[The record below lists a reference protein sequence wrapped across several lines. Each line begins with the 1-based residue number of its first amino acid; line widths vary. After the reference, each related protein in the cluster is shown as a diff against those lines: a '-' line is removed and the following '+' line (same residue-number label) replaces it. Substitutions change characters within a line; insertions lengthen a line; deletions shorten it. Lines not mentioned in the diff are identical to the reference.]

1 MSWPPVITGE
11 ILINGS
17 WIDITADLYTRDD
30 LVITRGAKDEAGRPD
45 PCSCSFTLNNRS
57 GDYSPYNPTGPY
69 YGFIGRN
76 TPFRLKV
83 DSEIRVAVELTSL
96 PQRWDLSGQ
105 DVYVPVAGY
114 GIRKRLGIG
123 GDPLS
128 SALYRGN
135 TRGTPPVVAYWP
147 CEDRKNSRTIA
158 SAIGGPPMYVN
169 GSVDFASYSNIPAS
183 NPLPTL
189 KGCYWDGTI
198 AAYTVP
204 SPNTMQLRFI
214 MHCPDSTSELPD
226 KSIMMDLH
234 NTGTAGLWRIIYD
247 TGGAL
252 ELRVDDRA
260 YGNIILEA
268 GPFSYDV
275 QNKDLLVSLELTQNG
290 TGVDWKLVTLQVG
303 DTFGLVETGT
313 LASRTIGRAT
323 RVFVDPQKLDAGL
336 TIGHIAVHP
345 VVTTVFD
352 LSSELN
358 AWIGETAGN
367 RISRLCD
374 QEGVP
379 FTAVGNM
386 DDTALMGPQLPLAL
400 LPLLDECADADA
412 GTLFEP
418 RTSLGLAYRAL
429 SDMYNQ
435 TAVLDLD
442 YALGQVSDPF
452 EPTPDDQLSN
462 NDVTAQSPDGTSA
475 RVVLETGRMS
485 VSDPSDTPPGIG
497 RYATTP
503 TFNLDGAE
511 GLADAA
517 GWAVAKGTVDEA
529 RYAQITVNL
538 GSPKVRDAGKDV
550 DAKAVDVDDRIT
562 VSNPKAGQSPDQ
574 IQQLA
579 RGYTETLR
587 AGERVLAFNCAP
599 ASPYEVLQPGT
610 TGKGRIGCGS
620 STLAA
625 DYTSSATSLSV
636 STSSPD
642 ELWTTAAAD
651 FPFNIRIA
659 GEVITVTNC
668 TGSSSPQTMTVTR
681 SVNGVVKAQTSG
693 EAVEIEPRAR
703 IGF

>member
-11 ILINGS
+11 IMINGS

-30 LVITRGAKDEAGRPD
+30 IIITRGAKDESSRPD
-45 PCSCSFTLNNRS
+45 ACSLVCTLNNRS
-57 GDYSPYNPTGPY
+57 GDYSPYNPTGAY
-69 YGFIGRN
+69 FGVIGRN
-76 TPFRLKV
+76 TPIRIKV
-83 DSEIRVAVELTSL
+83 DGDIRVAVELTSL
-96 PQRWDLSGQ
+96 PQRWDLSGL
-105 DVYVPVAGY
+105 DVYVPIEGY

-123 GDPLS
+123 SDPLS
-128 SALYRGN
+128 SAIYRGN
-135 TRGTPPVVAYWP
+135 SRGTPPVVAYWP
-147 CEDRKNSRTIA
+147 CEDGKSARSIA
-158 SAIGGPPMYVN
+158 SAVGGPPMFVN
-169 GSVDFASYSNIPAS
+169 GSCDFASFTDFAAS

-198 AAYTVP
+198 PVYTPP
-204 SPNTMQLRFI
+204 SPNTMQLRFF
-214 MHCPDSTSELPD
+214 MHCPDSSSELPD

-260 YGNIILEA
+260 YGNIILQA
-268 GPFSYDV
+268 GPFAFDV
-275 QNKDLLVSLELTQNG
+275 QDEDLLVSLELTQNG

-303 DTFGLVETGT
+303 HTVGLSTTGT

-323 RVFVDPQKLDAGL
+323 RAFVDPQKLCAGL

-358 AWIGETAGN
+358 AWAGETAGN

-379 FTAVGNM
+379 FVAIGNM
-386 DDTALMGPQLPLAL
+386 DNTAMMGPQLPLAL
-400 LPLLDECADADA
+400 LTLLDECADADA

-418 RTSLGLAYRAL
+418 IDQTGLAYRAL

-435 TAVLDLD
+435 SAVLDLD
-442 YALGQVSDPF
+442 YSAGQVSDPF
-452 EPTPDDQLSN
+452 EPTPDDQLTN
-462 NDVTAQSPDGTSA
+462 NDVTAQGVDGTSA
-475 RVVLETGRMS
+475 RVVLQVGRMS
-485 VSDPSDTPPGIG
+485 VNNPTDTPPGVG

-503 TFNLDGAE
+503 TFNLDGVE
-511 GLADAA
+511 QLADRA
-517 GWAVAKGTVDEA
+517 GWAVAEGTVDEM
-529 RYAQITVNL
+529 RFAQITVNL
-538 GSPKVRDAGKDV
+538 GNPDVRAAGKDV
-550 DAKAVDVDDRIT
+550 EALAVDVDDLVT

-574 IQQLA
+574 VRQLA

-587 AGERVLAFNCAP
+587 AGERVLGFNCAP
-599 ASPYEVLQPGT
+599 ASPYDVLQPGT
-610 TGKGRIGCGS
+610 TGKGRVGCGT

-625 DYTSSATSLSV
+625 GYSSTAVSFSV
-636 STSSPD
+636 ATSSPD
-642 ELWTTAAAD
+642 ELWTTAAGD
-651 FPFNIRIA
+651 FPFGIKVA

-681 SVNGVVKAQTSG
+681 SINGVVKAQTSG
-693 EAVEIEPRAR
+693 ASIEIEPRAR
-703 IGF
+703 IGY